1 MSPTL
6 VSGDNHHHHHIFAK
20 DFATTTTTSPLSLP
34 RPKISLQR
42 TLPLT
47 MTTTAIITINT
58 IKHLLNNMCVYLLI
72 AFCFIERPNVRKT
85 FSNGLCSNRWEELE
99 VVCKGVVGKEGKD
112 GWLLTPKYPSK
123 WSGLVKVNLNR
134 FLHRALP
141 TNPQGRRP
149 QHCVIHC
156 NTCDSHCNTFCE
168 TQDCVQL
175 GVYL

>member
-1 MSPTL
+1 MISPRPRTSLQMSPTL

-72 AFCFIERPNVRKT
+72 AFCFIERPNVGKT

-112 GWLLTPKYPSK
+112 GWLLTPKIS
-123 WSGLVKVNLNR
+123 LKVIR
-134 FLHRALP
+134 FGQSQFEQISSPGSSYQSTRTAFYFTLWCIVSTTL
-141 TNPQGRRP
+141 
-149 QHCVIHC
+149 C
-156 NTCDSHCNTFCE
+156 NT
-168 TQDCVQL
+168 L
-175 GVYL
+175 